1 MYFST
6 LTEVPIVEGLLGAG
20 MGKGPALAILLA
32 GPALSLPNM
41 LVIRTLLGTQKTL
54 VLHAGCGHGH
64 NQRLSLW
71 PTDVRTTMKLTVY
84 GSGCA
89 KCQQLIAN
97 TEAAARRLGLEYQL
111 EKVTD
116 VNAIIDAGIMRTPA
130 LAVDDDI
137 LIEGKVPSSDELQQ
151 LLG

>member
-1 MYFST
+1 
-6 LTEVPIVEGLLGAG
+6 
-20 MGKGPALAILLA
+20 
-32 GPALSLPNM
+32 
-41 LVIRTLLGTQKTL
+41 
-54 VLHAGCGHGH
+54 
-64 NQRLSLW
+64 
-71 PTDVRTTMKLTVY
+71 MKLTVY

-97 TEAAARRLGLEYQL
+97 TEAAARRLGVEYQL

-130 LAVDDDI
+130 LAVDDDV
-137 LIEGKVPSSDELQQ
+137 LVEGKVPSSDELQQ

>member
-1 MYFST
+1 M
-6 LTEVPIVEGLLGAG
+6 
-20 MGKGPALAILLA
+20 
-32 GPALSLPNM
+32 
-41 LVIRTLLGTQKTL
+41 
-54 VLHAGCGHGH
+54 
-64 NQRLSLW
+64 
-71 PTDVRTTMKLTVY
+71 MKLTVY

-89 KCQQLIAN
+89 KCQQLTAN
-97 TEAAARRLGLEYQL
+97 AEAAARRLGLEYQL

-137 LIEGKVPSSDELQQ
+137 LVEGKVPSSDELQQ